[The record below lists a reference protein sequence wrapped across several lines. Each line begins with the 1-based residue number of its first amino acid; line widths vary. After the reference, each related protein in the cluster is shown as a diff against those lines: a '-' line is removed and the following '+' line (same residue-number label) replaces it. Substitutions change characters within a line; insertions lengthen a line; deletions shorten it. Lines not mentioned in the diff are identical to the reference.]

1 MKMTLQFKSLA
12 DAEGFLTRAGFSLV
26 PGSADWRNEAGDDA
40 GCYASADSYYGTL
53 KGFRVEINRA
63 VRPPEGQALTGQLFD
78 FGWSAQ
84 PA

>member
-12 DAEGFLTRAGFSLV
+12 DAEGFLTATGFCLV

-40 GCYASADSYYGTL
+40 GCYVIEDGYYGTL
-53 KGFRVEINRA
+53 KGFRVEINRVA
-63 VRPPEGQALTGQLFD
+63 RPPEGQALNWQLSD
-78 FGWSAQ
+78 FEWSAR